1 MAAIDAVLGGISA
14 GKISLFE
21 DTMEARKFVT
31 MVRVLGRSAL
41 AVSPRFAVADLQT
54 VQQLFPNE
62 EAFLKNPKTEAKKLI
77 TLRQEINREKVRI
90 LELFATG
97 APMDSTQASVLNQKL
112 FEINR
117 LNSMLGPIDTI
128 YESEITDD
136 AIKEAEEIM
145 KKSVNKKK

>member
-1 MAAIDAVLGGISA
+1 ML
-14 GKISLFE
+14 
-21 DTMEARKFVT
+21 
-31 MVRVLGRSAL
+31 
-41 AVSPRFAVADLQT
+41 LQT

-90 LELFATG
+90 LQLFAKG

-128 YESEITDD
+128 YESEITDE
-136 AIKEAEEIM
+136 AFKEAEEIM
-145 KKSVNKKK
+145 KQSVNKKK